1 MPFQNPIVAGTTL
14 VRPAIKSPNYVAG
27 VSGWSIN
34 RSGTAEFTSLIISG
48 STITQITITFTDGSQ
63 IHAYAGDYTQQ
74 VTPAFPQ
81 TLQGAW
87 ITFRPQT
94 VVGKDWNPGAIGTR
108 YAGGVTQQSALE
120 IWSPYDRNLAVD
132 IQSKISLVNRGEPG
146 GGQRSAIT
154 LSCEETHIGLPVTG
168 GTPIEIIVDQIT
180 LRKDVIITGN
190 LSLSTG
196 INPGNLSVTGNV
208 TITPGG
214 AATIGTHNLN
224 SSPLYNEPAAHPGS
238 GIVVGSWQAIGSGA
252 FAPFANNFKL
262 RDAAGVADTSYR
274 VDAFGLVT
282 LEGKITGG
290 AASAIGATIL
300 TLPAG
305 LRPHTNQFIPVL
317 ANGGAI
323 TIGQVDIN
331 TTGAMIWRGPTV
343 VTGGL
348 NWFALNNINFYAEQ

>member
-1 MPFQNPIVAGTTL
+1 MPFQNPIVAGTAL
-14 VRPAIKSPNYVAG
+14 ARRAIKSPDYVPG
-27 VSGWSIN
+27 STGWTIN
-34 RSGTAEFTSLIISG
+34 RDGSAEFTSLVVGGGPSSSIKVSFGGGSFVWILNDFMPGASNIVTGILFMPNNSDASG
-48 STITQITITFTDGSQ
+48 
-63 IHAYAGDYTQQ
+63 
-74 VTPAFPQ
+74 
-81 TLQGAW
+81 LNRQGA
-87 ITFRPQT
+87 IYTICEVAYSPLQLVLISPERTTASDRASIIRMLSQGPDTVNGESIRFEAGSVFVDTSGAANGHKFQVDATTASTFNGT
-94 VVGKDWNPGAIGTR
+94 VTMAST
-108 YAGGVTQQSALE
+108 
-120 IWSPYDRNLAVD
+120 LAV
-132 IQSKISLVNRGEPG
+132 SN
-146 GGQRSAIT
+146 
-154 LSCEETHIGLPVTG
+154 
-168 GTPIEIIVDQIT
+168 
-180 LRKDVIITGN
+180 
-190 LSLSTG
+190 
-196 INPGNLSVTGNV
+196 NV
-208 TITPGG
+208 TIAPGG
-214 AATIGTHNLN
+214 AATVGTHNLN
-224 SSPLYNEPAAHPGS
+224 SSLLYNEPAAHSGS